1 MEQCEIEIKT
11 HTKGSLSLYRA
22 KGTLRTTEQGIAVSY
37 SHEGETVL
45 LLMEEDALTMER
57 ESLSM
62 RFERGKDTFARLKAG
77 GHEGRLPLRT
87 KFYSLMRGEEAH
99 SAALKYELGD
109 PAQKFT
115 LSIRVCPG
123 SEER

>member
-1 MEQCEIEIKT
+1 MEHCKIEIKT
-11 HTKGSLSLYRA
+11 HTKGTLSLFHA
-22 KGTLRTTEQGIAVSY
+22 KGALEQTDEGVIVRY
-37 SHEGETVL
+37 PHEGEEVVL
-45 LLMEEDALTMER
+45 SLLEETLTMER
-57 ESLSM
+57 HSLSL
-62 RFERGKDTFARLKAG
+62 RFERGKTSFARLKAG

-87 KFYSLMRGEEAH
+87 KFYSLMRGEETH